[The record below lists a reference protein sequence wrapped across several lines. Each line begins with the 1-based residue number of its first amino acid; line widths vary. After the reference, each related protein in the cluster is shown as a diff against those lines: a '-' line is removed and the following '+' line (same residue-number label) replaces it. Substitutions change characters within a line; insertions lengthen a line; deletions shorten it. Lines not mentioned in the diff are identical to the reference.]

1 MQGGLVC
8 VSFFFPFY
16 DITFLSFPPPQTML
30 DAPDLAA
37 AAAAGEAAY
46 AARATRAPS
55 GLPPP
60 RAGWRE
66 LAADTRA
73 LWTLASARRAAR
85 FAAGALRLDNTKL
98 VFTLCP
104 TTGAPL
110 AATPH
115 EHQAANQ
122 LVEECML
129 LANECAARRLAAAT
143 PSVALLRR
151 HPPPS
156 QRKLDELAAAVA
168 AATGVEVDTGSAGAL
183 RASLSVARAA
193 MVAAAGGD
201 AVAIATAA
209 ARGAALTLM
218 CTKPMQVAAYVC
230 AGEVR
235 GGRKREGSGRGD
247 DGAAATGGGDNDH
260 PTTDAVGSACAHYA
274 LAVRLYTHFTSP
286 IRRYP
291 DVLVHR
297 MLAATLVAGG
307 GGGEGG
313 AVSIV
318 PPSILTEHGIPP
330 PDAVAEAAAHCNER
344 KAAAKSVQ
352 DASGRLFLA
361 AMLSEVPRAAVAV
374 VTSVGG
380 ARFFDIHV
388 PALGVDV
395 RISVEEQDDVAGAW
409 DAEGRVLT
417 LTPKEGG
424 GGRGDAADASPP
436 PRRLHNPDN
445 LAPAPLPLPLT
456 LLTPI
461 PVVITAVKG
470 TRGDVR
476 ASVLAHGGRWARAAA
491 VESVGT
497 PAVGTPGVMDDLL
510 GAD

>member
-1 MQGGLVC
+1 
-8 VSFFFPFY
+8 
-16 DITFLSFPPPQTML
+16 ML
-30 DAPDLAA
+30 DAPDLAS

-46 AARATRAPS
+46 AARSARAPS

-60 RAGWRE
+60 RADWRE

-73 LWTLASARRAAR
+73 LWALASARRTAR

-156 QRKLDELAAAVA
+156 QSKLDELAACVA
-168 AATGVEVDTGSAGAL
+168 AAAGVEVDTASAGAL
-183 RASLSVARAA
+183 HASLSAARAA
-193 MVAAAGGD
+193 MVRAAGPDAAA
-201 AVAIATAA
+201 AANAA

-218 CTKPMQVAAYVC
+218 CTKPMQMAAYVC
-230 AGEVR
+230 AGEVA
-235 GGRKREGSGRGD
+235 GRKKSGGD
-247 DGAAATGGGDNDH
+247 DDDAAGGDDDH
-260 PTTDAVGSACAHYA
+260 PLSDSVGSACAHYA

-297 MLAATLVAGG
+297 MLAATLVGG
-307 GGGEGG
+307 GGGGG
-313 AVSIV
+313 KKGGTLSIV
-318 PPSILTEHGIPP
+318 PPPILTEHGIPP

-380 ARFFDIHV
+380 ARFFDAHV
-388 PALGVDV
+388 PALGVDI
-395 RISVEEQDDVAGAW
+395 RITVEEQEDVAGAW
-409 DAEGRVLT
+409 DPEGRVLT
-417 LTPKEGG
+417 LTPKDGGGEGG
-424 GGRGDAADASPP
+424 DDASPLP
-436 PRRLHNPDN
+436 LRLHNPDS

-470 TRGDVR
+470 TRGDVQ
-476 ASVLAHGGRWARAAA
+476 ASVLAHGGRWASAAA
-491 VESVGT
+491 VESVDAA
-497 PAVGTPGVMDDLL
+497 AVGTSGMVDDLL